1 MVEGTGEAGRGEAVK
16 IDTARVSAFLE
27 KVGTIAIREMG
38 YFLNGIREVEKKHK
52 ESKPKK
58 PEVKVVKC
66 IPIVRKP
73 EKFEVGVGIP
83 QLMIKVGK
91 RKS

>member
-27 KVGTIAIREMG
+27 KVTTIAIREMG
-38 YFLNGIREVEKKHK
+38 YFLNGVREVKTKHK

-58 PEVKVVKC
+58 PEVKVVKL
-66 IPIVRKP
+66 RKP
-73 EKFEVGVGIP
+73 EKFEVGIGIP